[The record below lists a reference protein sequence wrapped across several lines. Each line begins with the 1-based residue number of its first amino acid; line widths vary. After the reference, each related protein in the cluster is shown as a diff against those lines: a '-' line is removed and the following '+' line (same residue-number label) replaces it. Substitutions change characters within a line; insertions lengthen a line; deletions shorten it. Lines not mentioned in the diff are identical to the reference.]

1 MTENRE
7 LYPDLLEELA
17 RLRREGRSVVM
28 ATVVATKGST
38 PRRAGA
44 RMLVLR
50 DGSIRGTIGGGVR
63 ESEVIERA
71 RKLFRK
77 GEAKLIALDFHEEGE
92 GCDGPICGGEMEVFM
107 ERIDPVRRIVI
118 AGGGHVGYFLHRF
131 LSLLELK
138 SVVFDE
144 RPEQANAERFPGAEI
159 HVEPFDRGLESLK
172 VGPNDGIVIIT
183 PEHKH
188 DQVVLK
194 QALATEAGYVGMIGS
209 KKKIKAIFD
218 NLRAEGV
225 PQKQIARCHSPIG
238 LDIGAESPAEIALAI
253 AGEIV
258 AHFRMADG
266 G

>member
-1 MTENRE
+1 MTEE
-7 LYPDLLEELA
+7 PESYPDLLEELV
-17 RLRREGRSVVM
+17 RLRRDGQSVVM

-63 ESEVIERA
+63 EADVIERA

-77 GEAKLIALDFHEEGE
+77 GEARLISLDFHEEGE
-92 GCDGPICGGEMEVFM
+92 GCEGPICGGEMEVFM
-107 ERIDPVRRIVI
+107 ERIDPVRRVVI
-118 AGGGHVGYFLHRF
+118 AGGGHVGYFLQRF
-131 LSLLELK
+131 LVLLELK
-138 SVVFDE
+138 TVVFDE
-144 RPEQANAERFPGAEI
+144 RAELASAERFPGAEL
-159 HVEPFDRGLESLK
+159 HVEPFEGGLGSLRI
-172 VGPNDGIVIIT
+172 GPNDGIVVIT
-183 PEHKH
+183 PEHNF

-194 QALATEAGYVGMIGS
+194 QALATGAGYVGMIGS

-225 PQKQIARCHSPIG
+225 SDEQIARCHSPIG

-258 AHFRMADG
+258 AHFRKA
-266 G
+266 